1 MSGPRCVVLFWAV
14 IKTLYFGFVFRR
26 VRVQLVW
33 FDAKYTILNPRSAIR
48 ALTVLVLSHG
58 TKNEL
63 IKKKIK
69 EKTTTP
75 AFIYKSRKFTIS
87 RRRHVLYTNIK
98 LISTVFCDL
107 FAVVCCNVSPA
118 DRLPQR
124 IGNAIN

>member
-26 VRVQLVW
+26 VRVCVQLVW

-63 IKKKIK
+63 IKKKLK
-69 EKTTTP
+69 K
-75 AFIYKSRKFTIS
+75 KQQ
-87 RRRHVLYTNIK
+87 RRRLYTNPE
-98 LISTVFCDL
+98 
-107 FAVVCCNVSPA
+107 NSPY
-118 DRLPQR
+118 
-124 IGNAIN
+124 